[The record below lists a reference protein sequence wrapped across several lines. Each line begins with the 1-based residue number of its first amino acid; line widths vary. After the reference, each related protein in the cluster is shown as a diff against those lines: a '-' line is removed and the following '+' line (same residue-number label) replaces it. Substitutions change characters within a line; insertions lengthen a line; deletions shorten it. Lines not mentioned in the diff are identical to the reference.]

1 VDRSA
6 SLEDIRKAYRNL
18 AKKLHPDLNPGNREA
33 EARFKEVAG
42 AYDLLSDKEKRQ
54 RYDDG
59 EIDATGAERPRQRFY
74 KDYATQSDSPY
85 GNASGFAD
93 FAESDDILTEFL
105 RQQAHA
111 RANARGHDISY
122 RLPVEFLDAV
132 NGGTIRLDLPQGGTL
147 DVKIPPGIE
156 DGQVLRLRG
165 KGVPGRGK
173 GEAGD
178 ALVEISI
185 KPHRFFTREGD
196 DIHVEIPVTLTEAV
210 LGGRINVPTPSGPV
224 TMTVPKHANTGTVLR
239 LKGKGVGRPGG
250 KHGDE
255 FVKLKVMLPD
265 RPDPELDTF
274 LSNWE
279 AGKTY
284 DPRRDMQ
291 P

>member
-1 VDRSA
+1 VNSIRSQILRTQAYRSA
-6 SLEDIRKAYRNL
+6 SRRAASAINCTASFGPLGVPTSTTR
-18 AKKLHPDLNPGNREA
+18 
-33 EARFKEVAG
+33 
-42 AYDLLSDKEKRQ
+42 
-54 RYDDG
+54 
-59 EIDATGAERPRQRFY
+59 AT
-74 KDYATQSDSPY
+74 
-85 GNASGFAD
+85 
-93 FAESDDILTEFL
+93 
-105 RQQAHA
+105 
-111 RANARGHDISY
+111 
-122 RLPVEFLDAV
+122 
-132 NGGTIRLDLPQGGTL
+132 
-147 DVKIPPGIE
+147 
-156 DGQVLRLRG
+156 VLRLRG

-224 TMTVPKHANTGTVLR
+224 TMTVPKHANIGTVLR

-255 FVKLKVMLPD
+255 FVNLKVMLPD

-274 LSNWE
+274 LRE
-279 AGKTY
+279 
-284 DPRRDMQ
+284 MQ